1 MSTISNDSPETT
13 ARFAGALWLVVILVS
28 MAAIAAPSVNLHGT
42 PAETAASVLAA
53 ETSYRLAFAELL
65 FGGLAYLG
73 VTALLYE
80 LLKPVNA
87 SVAFFGALASLA
99 GLTVG
104 AASGVHTLSAL
115 ALLHDA
121 SSAAPAAAYQ
131 LQSMAQAALRE
142 DPAEFKVGMVYF
154 GCHVASIGYL
164 ILRSNF
170 LPRIIGAI
178 CVAGGSSYVIS
189 SFATFIAP
197 AVGAQLSP
205 FVIPIALL
213 GEGSLTLWLLIK
225 GVDGEKW
232 RSLARARQEFP
243 SPLSTATL

>member
-1 MSTISNDSPETT
+1 MSPNSIESPDTT
-13 ARFAGALWLVVILVS
+13 ARLAGFLWLVVILVS
-28 MAAIAAPSVNLHGT
+28 IAAIGAPSINLHGT
-42 PAETAASVLAA
+42 PAETAASVLAG
-53 ETSYRLAFAELL
+53 ETAYRLAFSELL
-65 FGGLAYLG
+65 FGGLCYLG

-80 LLKPVNA
+80 LLKPVNP

-115 ALLHDA
+115 GLLRDA
-121 SSAAPAAAYQ
+121 SSTAPDAVNQ
-131 LQSMAQAALRE
+131 LQTIAQAALRE
-142 DPAEFKVGMVYF
+142 DPAEFKIGMVYF

-170 LPRIIGAI
+170 LPKIIGGLL
-178 CVAGGSSYVIS
+178 VAGGSSYVIT

-197 AVGAQLSP
+197 AVGARVSP

-213 GEGSLTLWLLIK
+213 GEGSITLWLLIK
-225 GVDGEKW
+225 GVNVEKW
-232 RSLARARQEFP
+232 KQQAGTPIAPRA
-243 SPLSTATL
+243 A